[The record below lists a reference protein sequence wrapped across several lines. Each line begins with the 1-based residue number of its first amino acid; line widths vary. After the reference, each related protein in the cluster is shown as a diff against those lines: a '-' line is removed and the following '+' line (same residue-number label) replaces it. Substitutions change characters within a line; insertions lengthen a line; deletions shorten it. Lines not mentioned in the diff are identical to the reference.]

1 MGLVK
6 RITRSRVV
14 QETLGFLVAVYL
26 KFVQRTNRFVME
38 PADAYDRIEMP
49 VIAAMWHGQ
58 HFMIHFAKRPQDR
71 AASLVSRSGDGEFN
85 AIALRH
91 LGVRAIRGSGARGR
105 DIRKKGGAQAM
116 RAMLRALSDGEM
128 VVMTADIPKISRIC
142 GQGIVTLAQLSGRPI
157 VPVAVVTSRRI
168 DFDSWDKASIG
179 LPFGRGAM
187 VLGEPVHV
195 PREAD
200 DTTLERS
207 RDGLGIGLTLVRNL
221 VELHRGTITVRSEGR
236 GRGSEFVVRLPRV
249 APGDAMPET
258 QNGTGTPP
266 TACTLSVHWRCFRAR
281 PAPLI
286 WRAARPL
293 THAAPT
299 GGRTT
304 TERSRR
310 ATLRQWRGLQV
321 KPATRSPPLR
331 IRRLSRTSS
340 ASTRRRSSTTSATT
354 RCTTR
359 S

>member
-1 MGLVK
+1 MK
-6 RITRSRVV
+6 RFTRSRAV
-14 QETLGFLVAVYL
+14 QETLGFLVAGYL

-38 PADAYDRIEMP
+38 PADAYDRVEMP

-128 VVMTADIPKISRIC
+128 VVMTADVPKISRIC

-187 VLGEPVHV
+187 VLGDQIHI

-200 DTTLERS
+200 EQTLESFRKTVERELDRVHERAYALIGS
-207 RDGLGIGLTLVRNL
+207 RD
-221 VELHRGTITVRSEGR
+221 
-236 GRGSEFVVRLPRV
+236 
-249 APGDAMPET
+249 PG
-258 QNGTGTPP
+258 
-266 TACTLSVHWRCFRAR
+266 AR
-281 PAPLI
+281 PSPVLMGGS
-286 WRAARPL
+286 RA
-293 THAAPT
+293 
-299 GGRTT
+299 
-304 TERSRR
+304 
-310 ATLRQWRGLQV
+310 
-321 KPATRSPPLR
+321 
-331 IRRLSRTSS
+331 
-340 ASTRRRSSTTSATT
+340 
-354 RCTTR
+354 
-359 S
+359 

>member
-1 MGLVK
+1 MSLMK
-6 RITRSRVV
+6 RIIRSRAV
-14 QETLGFLVAVYL
+14 QETLGFVVAGYL

-38 PADAYDRIEMP
+38 PADAYERIEMP

-85 AIALRH
+85 AVALRH

-116 RAMLRALSDGEM
+116 RSMLRALSDGEM

-195 PREAD
+195 PRDAD
-200 DTTLERS
+200 EPTLESLRKCVERELDRVHERAYALVGS
-207 RDGLGIGLTLVRNL
+207 RDPGAKPNPVLM
-221 VELHRGTITVRSEGR
+221 EG
-236 GRGSEFVVRLPRV
+236 S
-249 APGDAMPET
+249 
-258 QNGTGTPP
+258 
-266 TACTLSVHWRCFRAR
+266 RA
-281 PAPLI
+281 
-286 WRAARPL
+286 
-293 THAAPT
+293 
-299 GGRTT
+299 
-304 TERSRR
+304 
-310 ATLRQWRGLQV
+310 
-321 KPATRSPPLR
+321 
-331 IRRLSRTSS
+331 
-340 ASTRRRSSTTSATT
+340 
-354 RCTTR
+354 
-359 S
+359 